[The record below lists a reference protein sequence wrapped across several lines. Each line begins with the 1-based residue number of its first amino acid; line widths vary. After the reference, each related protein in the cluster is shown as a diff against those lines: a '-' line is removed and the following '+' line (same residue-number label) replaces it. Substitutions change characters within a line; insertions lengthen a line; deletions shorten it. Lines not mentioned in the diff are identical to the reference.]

1 VASTLPRVLHLNRR
15 DNVAV
20 AIRALRRGEEVEL
33 AGRTLAAAQDIP
45 FGHKVA
51 VVGIAA
57 GDSVV
62 KYGEVIGRA
71 TSAIAPGH
79 HVHVHNVVSAR
90 LPGGS

>member
-1 VASTLPRVLHLNRR
+1 VASTLPRVLLLNRR

-20 AIRALRRGEEVEL
+20 AIRALRAGDQVEL
-33 AGRTLAAAQDIP
+33 DGRQVDVAEDIP
-45 FGHKVA
+45 FGHKLAVA
-51 VVGIAA
+51 EIGA

-71 TSAIAPGH
+71 TAAIAPGR

-90 LPGGS
+90 LPGSS